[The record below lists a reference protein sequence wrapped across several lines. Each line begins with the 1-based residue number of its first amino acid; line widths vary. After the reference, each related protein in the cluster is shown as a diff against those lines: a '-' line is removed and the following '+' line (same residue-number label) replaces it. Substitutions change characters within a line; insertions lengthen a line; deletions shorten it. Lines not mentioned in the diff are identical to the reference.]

1 MEQNRNGSQ
10 PSRESFSYTYSA
22 REQAEIRRIREKYTG
37 EAKEED
43 KMERLRR
50 LDGRATQRAQSVAL
64 IMGVIGA
71 LILGLG
77 MSLVMTDL
85 GAALGLKNALPV
97 GIVIGVLGCI
107 PVGLAYPIYGFI
119 LNRER
124 KKIAPEILRLADE
137 LMK

>member
-1 MEQNRNGSQ
+1 MENNSNG
-10 PSRESFSYTYSA
+10 FSYTYSA

-64 IMGVIGA
+64 ILGVIGA

-85 GAALGLKNALPV
+85 GAALRLKNALPV
-97 GIVIGVLGCI
+97 GIAIGVLGCI

>member
-1 MEQNRNGSQ
+1 MKNNSNG
-10 PSRESFSYTYSA
+10 FSYTYSA

-43 KMERLRR
+43 KMELLRR

-64 IMGVIGA
+64 ILGVIGA

-85 GAALGLKNALPV
+85 GAELGLKNTLPV
-97 GIVIGVLGCI
+97 GIAIGVLGCI